1 MLDKDIFSFL
11 LPMCKA
17 NYEIITK
24 VFSNPEQVMAKFVL
38 NIYQLKIQEFIAGK
52 ISEKLES
59 YNDLKVLYDFYS
71 K

>member
-1 MLDKDIFSFL
+1 
-11 LPMCKA
+11 MCKT

-52 ISEKLES
+52 VSEKFES
-59 YNDLKVLYDFYS
+59 YTDLKNLYEFYS